1 MGVVWHGLCN
11 SMGMGNIEIGKYIL
25 LLNNR
30 ALVFVEGSVSERKY
44 RDYAEA
50 LEAVRFERDKDVES
64 GREAELIKDNKV
76 FIYFT
81 AEWEEQ
87 DDHTNIR
94 MFMHANW
101 ALDKEIM
108 QKIHDYDDRI
118 VFV

>member
-1 MGVVWHGLCN
+1 
-11 SMGMGNIEIGKYIL
+11 MGMGKIEIGKRIL
-25 LLNNR
+25 DLNNR
-30 ALVFVEGSVSERKY
+30 ALYFVDGSVSERKY

-64 GREAELIKDNKV
+64 GREAELLKHGKV
-76 FIYFT
+76 ILYFT

-94 MFMHANW
+94 MFDHASW
-101 ALDKEIM
+101 ALDKEVM